1 MHRPYRASDRPAC
14 IDLFGTNVPRFFHE
28 DERQDFAR
36 FLDTEARHY
45 LVVLEGDHI
54 LGCGG
59 FGLGDEGRTASLCW
73 GMVRSDRQGQGI
85 GAQLLLARLEAI
97 ATTSATHVRLATSQH
112 TAGFYQRYGFVV
124 RSIQPDGFAPGLDA
138 VEMRLS
144 LPSKSAEGGFLES
157 L

>member
-1 MHRPYRASDRPAC
+1 MTHRPYRAADRPAC
-14 IDLFGTNVPRFFHE
+14 IRIFGTNVPRFFHE

-45 LVVLEGDHI
+45 LVVLEGDDV

-59 FGLGDEGRTASLCW
+59 FSLGDQGRTASLCW
-73 GMVRSDRQGQGI
+73 GMVRSDRHGQGI
-85 GAQLLLARLEAI
+85 GVQLLQARLQAV
-97 ATTSATHVRLATSQH
+97 ATTPATQVRLATSQH

-124 RSIQPDGFAPGLDA
+124 RSVRPDGFAPGLDA

-144 LPSKSAEGGFLES
+144 LSSTPARPVLA
-157 L
+157 